1 LALWPPFFKD
11 FTMTPNIPALV
22 CGFIALT
29 MSVLA
34 FIAARKAQEAEEDR
48 AELEAENIFLRA
60 FRDKV
65 TAQRNASLMKARAA
79 WVAKAKAGKE

>member
-34 FIAARKAQEAEEDR
+34 FIAARK